1 MKKRLLN
8 IFFALALVLGL
19 SPVSVFA
26 EGENEGTGAET
37 KTSDLTAVNLVVKPK
52 LGAKI
57 SGGRSNP
64 ADIPAGSTT
73 YIDASETTVT
83 PTATGNYLGLLSYW
97 YKIPNAG
104 YTGVYDTDKDK
115 LQQIND
121 VNEVF
126 QDGYHYYVDVLIYDF
141 SDGDSLKSLRP
152 FKENITGTINGNKN
166 VAVSRLYDDK
176 YLSIASYV
184 DVLGFYNIDVDLT
197 EPTLG
202 GVADYEPTFA
212 VTDDISEEKADLGI
226 TSIKATTWYKIA
238 EDDFTTLEDSEW
250 VEMEED
256 EEYAKG
262 YFYMV
267 KFDVLETNNNPQYDY
282 LYRTISKNLTGTLNE
297 EDFDKIVVADDQYSA
312 ELYKLYEPFGG
323 RKKVVSAQEVAN
335 PKTADEGNLA
345 ISLLLLSVTG
355 GAVAAVAIL
364 GKRR

>member
-26 EGENEGTGAET
+26 EGADASVAMSET
-37 KTSDLTAVNLVVKPK
+37 TSIDATVKPI
-52 LGAKI
+52 LGAKVGLNGTDV
-57 SGGRSNP
+57 SP
-64 ADIPAGSTT
+64 QTH
-73 YIDASETTVT
+73 VKVF
-83 PTATGNYLGLLSYW
+83 TATPAESKKRDLVINGVTF
-97 YKIPNAG
+97 YKILDEN
-104 YTGVYDTDKDK
+104 YTGDATVDEKKMEAITDK
-115 LQQIND
+115 
-121 VNEVF
+121 NEVF
-126 QDGYHYYVDVLIYDF
+126 QDGYHYYVIVEFTDYNNE
-141 SDGDSLKSLRP
+141 DGFLTFAKTV
-152 FKENITGTINGNKN
+152 TGTINGKT
-166 VAVSRLYDDK
+166 ASVSLRANDQVFSL
-176 YLSIASYV
+176 AAYV
-184 DVLGFYNIDVDLT
+184 DVSGFYNIDTTLT
-197 EPTLG
+197 APALG
-202 GVADYEPTFA
+202 ETADYKPTFT
-212 VTDDISEEKADLGI
+212 VTEDLHEDRDKLGI
-226 TSIKATTWYKIA
+226 TTIEATTWYKIA

-267 KFDVLETNNNPQYDY
+267 KFDVLESNNPDNYDW

>member
-19 SPVSVFA
+19 SPMSAFA
-26 EGENEGTGAET
+26 EDGTNGVA
-37 KTSDLTAVNLVVKPK
+37 SMDLTVKPI

-57 SGGRSNP
+57 GTADSISYIHTKDITTTPALDSGTRRLIDYP
-64 ADIPAGSTT
+64 T
-73 YIDASETTVT
+73 YYKILDKDY
-83 PTATGNYLGLLSYW
+83 TGNAEAD
-97 YKIPNAG
+97 KAKMAE
-104 YTGVYDTDKDK
+104 VTDE
-115 LQQIND
+115 
-121 VNEVF
+121 NEVF
-126 QDGYHYYVDVLIYDF
+126 QDGYHYYLIEKIIVTDQNRKP
-141 SDGDSLKSLRP
+141 LP
-152 FKENITGTINGNKN
+152 FKKDTTATINKEAASVELIEND
-166 VAVSRLYDDK
+166 Y
-176 YLSIASYV
+176 YLSVAAYV
-184 DVLGFYNIDVDLT
+184 DVFGFYNIDTTLT
-197 EPTLG
+197 APALG
-202 GVADYEPTFA
+202 ENADYAPTFTIA
-212 VTDDISEEKADLGI
+212 EGLDERPAYDLGI

-238 EDDFTTLEDSEW
+238 EDDFTTLEDSKW
-250 VEMEED
+250 IKMEAD

-267 KFDVLETNNNPQYDY
+267 KFDILEYNDPELDY
-282 LYRTISKNLTGTLNE
+282 LARTISKNLTGTLNE